1 MLLLSYRQYALFFC
15 KTNKK
20 ERKVGRTS
28 NSTEF
33 MNISVIISRSGEVVH
48 IQFKL
53 FLQISINPNLFI
65 LFFRELVCVSHV
77 FIVFHVFHVFH
88 VCPVHSV
95 YDHNS
100 TNATG
105 TISMKP
111 FIQLIVSLKEF
122 FIIFLCTQGIN

>member
-1 MLLLSYRQYALFFC
+1 MLLLSYRQYALLFC

-53 FLQISINPNLFI
+53 FSQISINPNLFI

-77 FIVFHVFHVFH
+77 FIVFHVFHV
-88 VCPVHSV
+88 CPVHSV
-95 YDHNS
+95 CDHNS